1 MQTPLMSRVGLNHIY
16 TVYIYGIFGRE
27 ITKYTVI
34 YGVYMRFWPTLLMSN
49 VGKFLKR
56 LKGYKL

>member
-1 MQTPLMSRVGLNHIY
+1 MSRVGLNHIY